1 MEPDSLPPGLDQDLT
16 SGSGDDLPPELA
28 AELDRL
34 QELIAGFEAETD
46 EALQARV
53 FGLLQSIDHIHRA
66 GLRRLGELLKVAGL
80 QARAIDDPEV
90 KLLFDLYDL
99 GEGGEKQR
107 AEAVLA
113 TVTPYIESHGGKLS
127 VLDAVDGI
135 VTLELSGACSGC
147 QGSSATLRH
156 LVEGALRDGLP
167 DLIRMEVVEA
177 AAGGHEAGGHDH
189 GHGALPAAPPGFI
202 PLESLRPRRPGL
214 TWQPV
219 LRAVDVSLGTVRVV
233 TLDGARILVAN
244 VEGEHYAYQD
254 GCPGSPLT
262 LAEASVE
269 GTTLGCPWH
278 ACRFDLR
285 GGRRLDGGDGPGL
298 VVVPIAVV
306 DGEIRIGTL
315 APVAA

>member
-1 MEPDSLPPGLDQDLT
+1 MELDTLPAGLD
-16 SGSGDDLPPELA
+16 GELA
-28 AELDRL
+28 SPTGGELPAELAEELDRL
-34 QELIAGFEAETD
+34 QDLIAGFEAETD

-53 FGLLQSIDHIHRA
+53 FSLLQSIDHIHRA

-113 TVTPYIESHGGKLS
+113 AVTPYIESHGGQLT
-127 VLDAVDGI
+127 VLDAEDGV
-135 VTLELSGACSGC
+135 VTLQLSGACSGC

-167 DLIRMEVVEA
+167 DLVRMEVVE
-177 AAGGHEAGGHDH
+177 GSSSGHDH
-189 GHGALPAAPPGFI
+189 SHGAAPSTPPGFI
-202 PLESLRPRRPGL
+202 PLESLRPRRPSL
-214 TWQPV
+214 IWHRV
-219 LRAVDVSLGTVRVV
+219 LAATDVAPSTLRVV
-233 TLDGARILVAN
+233 TLDGDRLLIAN
-244 VEGEHYAYQD
+244 VDGEHYAYRD

-262 LAEASVE
+262 LAEATVE
-269 GTTLGCPWH
+269 GTTLRCPWH

-285 GGRRLDGGDGPGL
+285 GGRRLEGEGPGL

-306 DGEIRIGTL
+306 DGEVRIGIL

>member
-1 MEPDSLPPGLDQDLT
+1 MEPDSLPAGLDQDLT

-34 QELIAGFEAETD
+34 HEFIAGFEAETD

-113 TVTPYIESHGGKLS
+113 AVTPYIESHGGKLT
-127 VLDAVDGI
+127 VLDAEDGV

-167 DLIRMEVVEA
+167 DLVRMEVVEA
-177 AAGGHEAGGHDH
+177 ASGGHDH
-189 GHGALPAAPPGFI
+189 AHAGAPSAPPGFI

-214 TWQPV
+214 IWQPV
-219 LRAVDVSLGTVRVV
+219 LMALDVVPGTVRVV
-233 TLDGARILVAN
+233 TLDGDRILVAN
-244 VEGEHYAYQD
+244 VDGEHYAYRD
-254 GCPGSPLT
+254 GCPGSPLS
-262 LAEASVE
+262 LADASVE
-269 GTTLGCPWH
+269 ETTLCCPWH

-306 DGEIRIGTL
+306 DGEIRIGSL